1 MDTGVL
7 RCDGE
12 QRKAAIP
19 VRQPGLEDHL
29 ATGLGMC
36 LDPESV
42 RCAAQ
47 AERRIAAGV
56 IQIVKDEPPQQP
68 HRQPLTRAAELA
80 GSVEEAEIALDHLGP
95 HQGVGAAP
103 RSAAKRGGN
112 CPLR

>member
-7 RCDGE
+7 RYDGE
-12 QRKAAIP
+12 QGKAAIP

-29 ATGLGMC
+29 ATGLRTC

-68 HRQPLTRAAELA
+68 HRQPLSRTAELA
-80 GSVEEAEIALDHLGP
+80 GSVQEAEIALDHLGP
-95 HQGVGAAP
+95 HQGVGASP
-103 RSAAKRGGN
+103 RPAAKRGGN